1 MKFLNERKYLKEYLL
16 AILIFGLVTMKLFFV
31 DQSFGMFEVALVHY
45 GIGLLMYL
53 ALHYVLFVNN
63 EIMLR
68 WGKPVLIIIGCI
80 AIATVGAIV
89 LTYVLHR
96 GVPYWSY
103 IYRFL
108 FLFFVILCV
117 EIIIAF
123 LAKRID
129 INYFV
134 GGLVLVVTCSIA
146 VCLPVTNGLGWD
158 DQIHYERAV
167 SVSNLFSASV
177 NEAEHTMI
185 ATAYEYGKYFE
196 MPYGE
201 YVEDLNDSYE
211 NARIFKNYTI
221 GWGTKQHFL
230 PYVPAAMGMLLG
242 RGLSLPY
249 MFTVVLGRLMNA
261 IFYSLMMFLAIKQLK
276 SGKMILATFAFYP
289 TNIYLA
295 GTYSYDYW
303 INSLFCF
310 ALCYFIGLMQDQ
322 NRKIKLKDMII
333 IFGVTLL
340 GLIPKATYFPILLF
354 YSLLNPKNKFE
365 NNKTKKLYYVLLI
378 MSIIAAICWFV
389 IPYLTSGAGGNDM
402 RGGADVNSVEQI
414 KYILSNPIE
423 YSQTLL
429 VFLKEYWSFG
439 KIYDYASTWA
449 YLGSVGYTVVTV
461 TMVIIAMLFDRD
473 EKDVALFGVPRKVIW
488 GIIAFG
494 ISAINATALYVAFTP
509 VGATGI
515 AGCQTRYLL
524 PIIFP
529 TMYLLGSNIIAK
541 PFKFLKKN
549 IVYAVMMSIDIY
561 IIMNALWA
569 FSIIFRIKG

>member
-1 MKFLNERKYLKEYLL
+1 
-16 AILIFGLVTMKLFFV
+16 LVTMKLFFV
-31 DQSFGMFEVALVHY
+31 NQNFGMFEVSFVHY
-45 GIGLLMYL
+45 GIGLVIYL
-53 ALHYVLFVNN
+53 VLHYVLFVNN
-63 EIMLR
+63 EIINKWKMT
-68 WGKPVLIIIGCI
+68 VLSIFCCIGG
-80 AIATVGAIV
+80 AAVGALV
-89 LTYVLHR
+89 LSYVLYR

-103 IYRFL
+103 IYRIL

-123 LAKRID
+123 LVKKID
-129 INYFV
+129 INQFV

-158 DQIHYERAV
+158 DQIHFERAV
-167 SVSNLFSASV
+167 SISNMFSTSV
-177 NEAEHTMI
+177 NGAEVTMI
-185 ATAYEYGKYFE
+185 STAYEYAKFLE

-211 NARIFKNYTI
+211 DIRIFDNYSI
-221 GWGTKQHFL
+221 DWETKQHFL
-230 PYVPAAMGMLLG
+230 PYVPAAIGMLIG

-261 IFYSLMMFLAIKQLK
+261 IFYSLMIFLAIKQLK

-289 TNIYLA
+289 TNIFLA

-303 INSLFCF
+303 INSLFCL
-310 ALCYFIGLMQDQ
+310 ALCYFIGLMQDS
-322 NRKIKLKDMII
+322 NRKIKPKDMII

-365 NNKTKKLYYVLLI
+365 NNKTKKLYYILLI
-378 MSIIAAICWFV
+378 VSIIVAICWFV

-439 KIYDYASTWA
+439 RIYDYASTWA

-461 TMVIIAMLFDRD
+461 AMAVIAMLFDRD

-549 IVYAVMMSIDIY
+549 IVCAIMMSIDIY

-569 FSIIFRIKG
+569 FSIIFRIRG